1 MEIANMKSRVNEKDY
16 NREREIQNVQT
27 NIQNAT
33 KELNS
38 LRKKMGVNEMEQVKF
53 LKEKIAETDKL
64 NKSLLKEIKL
74 LKRLEHHQ
82 GNKLVDISDP
92 D

>member
-1 MEIANMKSRVNEKDY
+1 MN
-16 NREREIQNVQT
+16 
-27 NIQNAT
+27 
-33 KELNS
+33 
-38 LRKKMGVNEMEQVKF
+38 F
-53 LKEKIAETDKL
+53 LKDKIAEMDKL

-82 GNKLVDISDP
+82 GQKLVDISDP